1 MQGLASQYDCKD
13 ADLVTS
19 KLQAVLSALRC
30 AYAEIRSVPRPER
43 PLRVIIAGAG
53 LAGLSTAK
61 HLTDAGHH
69 PVVLEGR
76 DVLGGKVINAVLWLQ
91 ALAAHA

>member
-1 MQGLASQYDCKD
+1 M
-13 ADLVTS
+13 
-19 KLQAVLSALRC
+19 RR
-30 AYAEIRSVPRPER
+30 AEIRSVPRPER

-69 PVVLEGR
+69 PVILEGR
-76 DVLGGKVINAVLWLQ
+76 DVLGGKVTVTVLRHNVWPPTRARANIPMYRQ
-91 ALAAHA
+91 HGSG

>member
-1 MQGLASQYDCKD
+1 MATVESLRRRRGSIR
-13 ADLVTS
+13 
-19 KLQAVLSALRC
+19 AVLIVLFGRG
-30 AYAEIRSVPRPER
+30 AEIRSVPRPER

-76 DVLGGKVINAVLWLQ
+76 DVLGGKVI
-91 ALAAHA
+91 H